1 MEIKLDTIWDW
12 LRLIIGLGMIL
23 FLIIQTFMI
32 VDSEVN
38 KKRNFMDKY
47 KNKILN
53 NKNELVN
60 T

>member
-1 MEIKLDTIWDW
+1 MEIKLHSIWDW

-47 KNKILN
+47 KNK
-53 NKNELVN
+53 
-60 T
+60 